1 MKIDQK
7 ALDDHQVKLTVEV
20 EAEALTVA
28 RRKAAKKIAGRVK
41 IPGFRPGKAPYS
53 VIEKQVGPEAIQEEA
68 IDIVL
73 DEVYPK
79 VLDESGISPYGP
91 GTLEKVTDD
100 KEPHVYEFRVPLS
113 PEVTLGDYKKIR
125 VAMKKKKVAKKDIE
139 GVIDNLREQQAV
151 LEAVERPAEEGDMV
165 TIEMSANRAKADEKG
180 KTELLSQ
187 RRYPVVVEKAETD
200 STKEWPFPGFS
211 RNLIGLSAND
221 EKELK
226 HNYADNSEFEDLQG
240 EQATFKFKVEEIKDR
255 MLPKLDDTFAKS
267 VGEYDDVAKL
277 REEVESSLKEN
288 FEREQ
293 KDEHE
298 NKIVDKILKDAEIKF
313 PPQMMDHEIQHYI
326 EDLEPQL
333 ASQGLDMET
342 YLKTRQME
350 TEDLREE
357 VRPNV
362 EERLKKSLVLMEVSK
377 QEKIEVGESDIQELV
392 QEKIVRLQELLSED
406 EARRTLSGEALQGL
420 VSRTMTEEIITRT
433 LAKLSAIA
441 LGEESKPA
449 SEKKSEDK
457 AEKAKEEKADE
468 KAEKAEAKTKDSG
481 EDKESADA
489 EKKE

>member
-1 MKIDQK
+1 LKIDQK
-7 ALDDHQVKLTVEV
+7 VLDDHQVRLTVEV
-20 EAEALTVA
+20 EAEALIAA

-73 DEVYPK
+73 DEVYPQ

-139 GVIDNLREQQAV
+139 GVLDNLREQQAV
-151 LEAVERPAEEGDMV
+151 LEPVSRPAEEGDMV
-165 TIEMSANRAKADEKG
+165 YIEMSANRAKADENG
-180 KTELLSQ
+180 KTELLNQ
-187 RRYPVVVEKAETD
+187 RRYPVVVEKKDTD
-200 STKEWPFPGFS
+200 SSKEWPFPGFS

-226 HNYADNSEFEDLQG
+226 HSYAEDSEFEDLQG
-240 EQATFKFKVEEIKDR
+240 EEATFKFKVEEIKDR
-255 MLPKLDDTFAKS
+255 VLPKLDDSFAKS
-267 VGEYDDVAKL
+267 VGDYEDVAKL

-288 FEREQ
+288 FEKEQ

-333 ASQGLDMET
+333 AQQGLDMDT
-342 YLKTRQME
+342 YLMTRQMKM
-350 TEDLREE
+350 EDLREE

-406 EARRTLSGEALQGL
+406 EARRTLTGEALQGL

-433 LAKLSAIA
+433 LAKLTAIA
-441 LGEESKPA
+441 LGEESKKA
-449 SEKKSEDK
+449 SGKKSEK
-457 AEKAKEEKADE
+457 TEKTEKAK
-468 KAEKAEAKTKDSG
+468 TQDSG
-481 EDKESADA
+481 EDKVNADA

>member
-1 MKIDQK
+1 MSLKIDQK
-7 ALDDHQVKLTVEV
+7 VLDDHQVRLTVEV
-20 EAEALTVA
+20 EAEALIAA

-73 DEVYPK
+73 DEVYPQ

-139 GVIDNLREQQAV
+139 GVLDNLREQQAV
-151 LEAVERPAEEGDMV
+151 LEPVSRPAEEGDMV
-165 TIEMSANRAKADEKG
+165 YIEMSANRAKADENG
-180 KTELLSQ
+180 KTELLNQ
-187 RRYPVVVEKAETD
+187 RRYPVVVEKKDTD
-200 STKEWPFPGFS
+200 SSKEWPFPGFS

-226 HNYADNSEFEDLQG
+226 HSYAEDSEFEDLQG
-240 EQATFKFKVEEIKDR
+240 EEATFKFKVEEIKDR
-255 MLPKLDDTFAKS
+255 VLPKLDDSFAKS
-267 VGEYDDVAKL
+267 VGDYEDVAKL

-288 FEREQ
+288 FEKEQ

-333 ASQGLDMET
+333 AQQGLDMDT
-342 YLKTRQME
+342 YLMTRQMKM
-350 TEDLREE
+350 EDLREE

-406 EARRTLSGEALQGL
+406 EARRTLTGEALQGL

-433 LAKLSAIA
+433 LAKLTAIA
-441 LGEESKPA
+441 LGEESKKA
-449 SEKKSEDK
+449 SEKKSEK
-457 AEKAKEEKADE
+457 TEKTEKAK
-468 KAEKAEAKTKDSG
+468 TQDSG
-481 EDKESADA
+481 EDKVNADA